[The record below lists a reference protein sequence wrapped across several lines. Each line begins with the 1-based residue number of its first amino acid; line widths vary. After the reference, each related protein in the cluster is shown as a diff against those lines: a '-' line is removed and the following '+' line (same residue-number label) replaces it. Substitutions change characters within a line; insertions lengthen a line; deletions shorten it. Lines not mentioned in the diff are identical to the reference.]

1 MQGIKNLICCH
12 FFSFKKSAFVL
23 HGRRRKRNGVM
34 AEIQST
40 FVIFMLCST
49 GLAQTQK
56 TTTHKD
62 IPKKIVVVNISNY
75 EKKVN
80 TRKNGGSSERNDQKK
95 GFHSVRHPRAKKPLK
110 LISYIKCIGCFVPN
124 PFKQCKQG
132 KQCRQFKTVL
142 APVCFLGENILSV
155 GLPLFQVPQ
164 HVNFT
169 YCPGVKKL
177 QTVPAT
183 HRTQHKHQPT
193 QGKITIMQ

>member
-1 MQGIKNLICCH
+1 MQGIKNLICCY
-12 FFSFKKSAFVL
+12 FFSFKKSASVL
-23 HGRRRKRNGVM
+23 HGRQRKRNGVM

-95 GFHSVRHPRAKKPLK
+95 GFHSVRHPRAQKPLK
-110 LISYIKCIGCFVPN
+110 LISYIKCIGCFVPKL
-124 PFKQCKQG
+124 FKQCKQG
-132 KQCRQFKTVL
+132 KQCRQFKMVL
-142 APVCFLGENILSV
+142 APVCFLGGKHSLGRASPFPSASTCKFYLLSR
-155 GLPLFQVPQ
+155 GEKTTDSSC
-164 HVNFT
+164 H
-169 YCPGVKKL
+169 
-177 QTVPAT
+177 
-183 HRTQHKHQPT
+183 TQNPT
-193 QGKITIMQ
+193 QTPTNTG